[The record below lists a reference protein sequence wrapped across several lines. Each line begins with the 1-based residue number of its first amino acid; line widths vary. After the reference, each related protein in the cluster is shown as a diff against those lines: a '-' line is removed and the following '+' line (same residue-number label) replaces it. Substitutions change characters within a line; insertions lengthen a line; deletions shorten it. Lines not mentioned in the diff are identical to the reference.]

1 MKPSTRN
8 QIVIPTGIFCAAAL
22 LASSATAQFVEPP
35 VGPGDTASSTPGV
48 KPVQAQAS
56 ESFETPPDGA
66 LFPVT
71 GTRTP
76 IVLTPQEHIPGTEDR
91 MVPDMPQPAL
101 GSTIGK
107 HMLYDQQNGVQWAM
121 GADYKASASS
131 TGFSYMPFLG
141 SEAPKT
147 YEFKMRLSSATLGGE
162 AIALDKD
169 AVVERIGDRVTLD
182 RGPIDVFYDMSTTSV
197 EQSFELEVS
206 GVDAELILDIAV
218 NSELPLQEGAQGIL
232 YAGDLGGVT
241 YGHAVVV
248 DGAGQRLE
256 LPISARQDNLRLVV
270 PASYMRNSVAPVVVD
285 PIIATYQVNAGSTLN
300 LRYPDVAYDVSSN
313 TFAYVHQSE
322 WSATD
327 FDIYIETYGGNS
339 HAYVDLQTVDFTL
352 TDTRHPNVT
361 NDNTSN
367 QFLVASRRLNTD
379 DRWDIIGR
387 MMDASDISQKSAIFD
402 IATAS
407 GAAGSASGWEN
418 NKFDVGGKSQGAS
431 LFKVVWE
438 RYFFGVDYTSIRT
451 NTVTPTSPFVVGYTP
466 TVSSYMVMTSGA
478 ANDDRGVKI
487 SESSG
492 EADLAEWRV
501 VFIRNDVG
509 TGDQSLYTALYADD
523 DTQTLAP
530 TQFLGI
536 DTSWTAVSLDV
547 SDGTTALDGPAA
559 GTPVYMA
566 ALHAIGPVNNAD
578 IWLYGLQDAA
588 QFGQTHLTGLEHQN
602 LGMRPRYPAVATTNS
617 RFAVA
622 YTEFDIING
631 GYTCYSSSVDL
642 SDDFHFAVTDRRS
655 VVADVGPSWDS
666 VGPGAASRYSGGNY
680 SSRYV
685 GTAVT
690 VDDAGVDTQQAAV
703 VYPSQADT
711 AGYQYC
717 NGTANSTGDYG
728 FIYMAGTQETTGNK
742 TLYASVMPLNQFGYF
757 LVGHGGTG
765 TFTPPMSNGL
775 MCILGGPF
783 GRYNAGP
790 EIQFTGIS
798 GAFSLVIDPT
808 AIRSNVG
815 NVVGMSGQT
824 YNFQAW
830 HRENGGFSNF
840 TNAVSL
846 TFN

>member
-1 MKPSTRN
+1 MKPSTRK
-8 QIVIPTGIFCAAAL
+8 QIAIPTGIFCAAAL
-22 LASSATAQFVEPP
+22 LAAPATAQFVEPP
-35 VGPGDTASSTPGV
+35 VGPGDTASSLPGV
-48 KPVQAQAS
+48 KPVQVQVS
-56 ESFETPPDGA
+56 EAYETPPDGA
-66 LFPVT
+66 VLAVT

-76 IVLTPQEHIPGTEDR
+76 IVLTPQEHIPGTEDS
-91 MVPDMPQPAL
+91 MVSDMPQPAL

-147 YEFKMRLSSATLGGE
+147 YEFKLRLSSATLGGE
-162 AIALDKD
+162 AIALDKG
-169 AVVERIGDRVTLD
+169 AVVERRGDRMTLD
-182 RGPIDVFYDMSTTSV
+182 RGPIDVFYDLSTTSV
-197 EQSFELEVS
+197 EQSFELEAF
-206 GVDAELILDIAV
+206 GVDAELVLDIAV
-218 NSELPLQEGAQGIL
+218 DSELPLQEGAQGIL

-241 YGHAVVV
+241 YSHAVVV

-256 LPISARQDNLRLVV
+256 LPISASQDNLRLVV

-285 PIIATYQVNAGSTLN
+285 PIIATYQVHAGSSRN
-300 LRYPDVAYDVSSN
+300 LRYPDVAYDLSSN

-339 HAYVDLQTVDFTL
+339 HVLVDLQTVDFTGE
-352 TDTRHPNVT
+352 DTRHPNVT

-379 DRWDIIGR
+379 GRWDIIGR
-387 MMDASDISQKSAIFD
+387 MMDATDISQKSAIFD

-407 GAAGSASGWEN
+407 GASGSAGGWEN
-418 NKFDVGGKSQGAS
+418 NDYDVGGKSQGAS

-438 RYFFGVDYTSIRT
+438 RHFFSANYTNIRT

-466 TVSSYMVMTSGA
+466 AVSGYLALTTGA
-478 ANDDRGVKI
+478 SNDDRRVKI

-523 DTQTLAP
+523 NTQTLAP
-530 TQFLGI
+530 TVFSNI
-536 DTSWTAVSLDV
+536 NTSWTVVSLDV
-547 SDGTTALDGPAA
+547 TDGTTAIDGPAA

-566 ALHAIGPVNNAD
+566 AMHAIGPVNNAD
-578 IWLYGLQDAA
+578 IWLYGLQGGSDF
-588 QFGQTHLTGLEHQN
+588 QLSHLTLSEHQN

-655 VVADVGPSWDS
+655 VVADVGSSWDG

-680 SSRYV
+680 TSRYV
-685 GTAVT
+685 GAAAT
-690 VDDAGVDTQQAAV
+690 VVDAGVYTQQAAV
-703 VYPSQADT
+703 VFPSQAST

-728 FIYMAGTQETTGNK
+728 FIYLAGTHETTGGK
-742 TLYASVMPLNQFGYF
+742 TLYASTMPQNQFGYF

-765 TFTPPMSNGL
+765 TITPPGSNGL
-775 MCILGGPF
+775 LCIFGAPF
-783 GRYNAGP
+783 GRYNLGI
-790 EIQFTGIS
+790 EIQFTGATGTFDLGIN
-798 GAFSLVIDPT
+798 PT
-808 AIRSNVG
+808 AIRSNAG
-815 NVVGMSGQT
+815 NVVGMSGET

-830 HRENGGFSNF
+830 YRENGGFSNF